1 MKIKTEQTEKNVVTL
16 TITVDAETFENAMQ
30 KAYLK
35 VGKDITLQGF
45 RKGKA
50 PRKLI
55 EKQYGE
61 GVFYEEAVDFVLQ
74 DTYPEAIEKK
84 GITPVSRPEIDITQ
98 IGEGKEMIYTAVVTV
113 KPEVELGEYKG
124 IEVEKV
130 EYTVSD
136 DEVKQEIDNMKER
149 AATFEDVT
157 DGTVADG
164 DVAVIDFEGFVD
176 DVAFE
181 GGKGE
186 NHNLT
191 IGSGQFIPGFEEQLI
206 GKKIG
211 EACDVKVTFPEEYHS
226 EDLKGKDAIFKVTV
240 NGIKQKKYPEL
251 DDEFA
256 KDVSEFDTY
265 VDLVENTKKKLE
277 ENAASKTEREQ
288 FDKIIDKVVENATI
302 DVPEVMIDNRV
313 EEYVQDAG
321 YRISQQMPGIT
332 FEQYLQYTGSSI
344 EDFKNGMKDNA
355 LKDIKT
361 SLVIEKIAKTE
372 KINAL
377 KKDVEA
383 EIKKIAEQYKME
395 EDKVREVLPVE
406 QIKENIIPRKT
417 MEFLKE
423 NAIIK

>member
-16 TITVDAETFENAMQ
+16 TITVDAETFESAIQ

-157 DGTVADG
+157 DGAVADG

-265 VDLVENTKKKLE
+265 VALVENTKKKLE

-302 DVPEVMIDNRV
+302 DVPEIMIDNRV

-321 YRISQQMPGIT
+321 HRISQQMPGIT
-332 FEQYLQYTGSSI
+332 FEQYLQYTGSSM

-395 EDKVREVLPVE
+395 EDKVREILPVE